1 MAPTVLMLADALGLQ
16 HMPSQLYSN
25 HGHGK
30 PQHDGEMW
38 SAAGFKTTR
47 ATRDAKTAA
56 QPLLAASNDCSIAL
70 YKKWLYKFDQR
81 VREQPTSFHARMA
94 SVPTTRP
101 KMRARDPSGDNL
113 GRPRSG
119 RQAQA
124 SDEPGSNEA
133 AAVRIELAETQQRL
147 AAAHKESALLQRELA
162 GAMVSNERLQDNLRL
177 VAKSRKRDSLMPA
190 LPAPP
195 PPAVSCADASTQA
208 EAVAVLPGNNIG
220 EGTALPKVESVAVA
234 EGAATAEV
242 PTGLDSEFDSVE
254 KKDAFASADLI
265 AELETELEK
274 LRVSAKSSSELA
286 QAAESRALEADER
299 AEKTR
304 EDSLLA
310 QTDFKS
316 AANEAQEAIAT
327 LEAQLLA
334 VRSQVTDAEVAAF
347 AEYTQLAAREF
358 KNSELATR
366 LEAEAAEHRAAL
378 DLAEASAVLSMAD
391 AEAAVVEAEEARE
404 ALMSA
409 QAEANES
416 KALLAEIGSSN
427 ALAEA
432 AKCAAEE
439 EATLRLETRTCVEN
453 LISRLEL
460 DSATES
466 AEVAM
471 EAIETA
477 QAEAEVARVEAKN
490 AVECAM
496 KEAAEAV
503 AEREALAARLG
514 AELARWR
521 SQAEELAEYAAMEAE
536 AASLSG
542 AEVAAV
548 ETALG
553 TAKIAATSL
562 GELEL
567 EVSDLAINAADLLE
581 HLGAAERQAA
591 IQCDELGNTLADAHM
606 RLGMAVADAE
616 EQRAAVDVARA
627 DADDARE
634 SVKAAELALEE
645 AKYDGTQR
653 EILLGDKAL
662 ELASELD
669 NARKRALEAE
679 TRAAKLDERLAQCE
693 QAVIGATDAGRAQL
707 VAVRELAEANARDA
721 RAEASV
727 RERSLS
733 DALAA
738 VEDAMSDALTDA
750 SEGRARCVALQEAMG
765 VSVRAHE
772 TALDEMRESHSSERQ
787 TIELRARARA
797 TAASS
802 LANVGL
808 PMGSTRVIAVAS
820 TPSALA
826 TAAGGSFSLSSR
838 LDGAASGGRSSDMFQ
853 MRSALS
859 DAKRR
864 LAQQRERMKE
874 HGILSP

>member
-1 MAPTVLMLADALGLQ
+1 MEARRLSALKPVSSNDQHARSAQKASAAAGATRIPKPKPQAEPGTPGDQGPQPCTRCERADGVLRESQARNREQEDELKFVTEKAEELCVALTNAQEEAVQYQAEAERIQTEGQLTAQHTQLTAALADRDQRLGV
-16 HMPSQLYSN
+16 
-25 HGHGK
+25 
-30 PQHDGEMW
+30 
-38 SAAGFKTTR
+38 
-47 ATRDAKTAA
+47 
-56 QPLLAASNDCSIAL
+56 LAAERGTLLEQVGKFEQAGGAASADGNPASDQEVRQAHLREAAEMANELLRDELRLMGDSCERLQTEVQRLANGSSNA
-70 YKKWLYKFDQR
+70 
-81 VREQPTSFHARMA
+81 AN
-94 SVPTTRP
+94 
-101 KMRARDPSGDNL
+101 PSSLQAGDEP

-162 GAMVSNERLQDNLRL
+162 GAMVSNERLQEVLYLLYSNYSSRRSYDLTRLIIILHYTLGLKDNLRL

-242 PTGLDSEFDSVE
+242 PTGLDSEFDSFGDPIFKSAFVRLIP
-254 KKDAFASADLI
+254 KALTNKTQKDAFASADLI

-334 VRSQVTDAEVAAF
+334 VRSQSCSVLQSWRPSCSPSAASWLQLLCVTDAEVAAF

-366 LEAEAAEHRAAL
+366 LEAEAAEAGGSGEAQMVQGGTVQQHRAAL

-439 EATLRLETRTCVEN
+439 EVPN
-453 LISRLEL
+453 Y
-460 DSATES
+460 
-466 AEVAM
+466 
-471 EAIETA
+471 
-477 QAEAEVARVEAKN
+477 K
-490 AVECAM
+490 
-496 KEAAEAV
+496 K
-503 AEREALAARLG
+503 
-514 AELARWR
+514 
-521 SQAEELAEYAAMEAE
+521 
-536 AASLSG
+536 
-542 AEVAAV
+542 
-548 ETALG
+548 
-553 TAKIAATSL
+553 
-562 GELEL
+562 
-567 EVSDLAINAADLLE
+567 
-581 HLGAAERQAA
+581 
-591 IQCDELGNTLADAHM
+591 
-606 RLGMAVADAE
+606 
-616 EQRAAVDVARA
+616 
-627 DADDARE
+627 
-634 SVKAAELALEE
+634 
-645 AKYDGTQR
+645 
-653 EILLGDKAL
+653 
-662 ELASELD
+662 
-669 NARKRALEAE
+669 
-679 TRAAKLDERLAQCE
+679 
-693 QAVIGATDAGRAQL
+693 
-707 VAVRELAEANARDA
+707 
-721 RAEASV
+721 
-727 RERSLS
+727 
-733 DALAA
+733 
-738 VEDAMSDALTDA
+738 
-750 SEGRARCVALQEAMG
+750 
-765 VSVRAHE
+765 
-772 TALDEMRESHSSERQ
+772 
-787 TIELRARARA
+787 
-797 TAASS
+797 
-802 LANVGL
+802 
-808 PMGSTRVIAVAS
+808 
-820 TPSALA
+820 
-826 TAAGGSFSLSSR
+826 
-838 LDGAASGGRSSDMFQ
+838 
-853 MRSALS
+853 
-859 DAKRR
+859 KRR
-864 LAQQRERMKE
+864 
-874 HGILSP
+874 